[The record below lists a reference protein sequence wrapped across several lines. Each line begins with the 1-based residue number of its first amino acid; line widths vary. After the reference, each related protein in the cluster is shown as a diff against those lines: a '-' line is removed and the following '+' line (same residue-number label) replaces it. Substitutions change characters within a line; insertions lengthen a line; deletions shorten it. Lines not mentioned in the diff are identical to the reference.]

1 MSRRR
6 QGATAA
12 LPQQGGLT
20 PAQHRT
26 IRKLIQRLV
35 PFMGLCYFVAYLDRV
50 NVGFAALTM
59 NKSLGIT
66 PEVFGWDAGI
76 FFIGY
81 FLFEVPSNVAF
92 EKFGARLWI
101 GRIMISWGIVSACIA
116 FVWNDASFLV
126 ARFLL
131 GIAEAG
137 FFPGII
143 LYLTYWF
150 PQQYRARVI
159 GLFMLSVPVSTVIG
173 APVSGAILNLDGVVG
188 LQGWQWLFILEGI
201 PSVLLGF
208 AVLFLLR
215 NGPTDAPWL
224 DPDERDWLV
233 HELESERTA
242 RRVKHS
248 YTLWKALADP
258 GVLALGFI
266 YFGVVAAPYGLG
278 FWLPQIV
285 KAFGLTNVQTGFVT
299 AIPYAIGATAMAL
312 VGVSSDRF
320 GEARWHAGAA
330 ALTAAAG
337 IIGSTALE
345 NPVLKMA
352 ALSIAAIGIFG
363 FLPVFWTLPSE
374 FLTGTAAAAGIAL
387 INSIGNLAGFAGPV
401 AMGYIKGATGSFSLG
416 LVFIG
421 LLAVMSSILIFAL
434 GFNRSHQ
441 RAKRQTVLT
450 CGTVHARH
458 RMSGKPDILLG
469 IRLRRI
475 CCVRL
480 RPIRSSSP
488 VG

>member
-1 MSRRR
+1 MSRSR
-6 QGATAA
+6 QRATAA
-12 LPQQGGLT
+12 LPQQGVLEL
-20 PAQHRT
+20 AQQRT
-26 IRKLIQRLV
+26 IVKLVKRLV
-35 PFMGLCYFVAYLDRV
+35 PFLGLCYFVAYLDRV
-50 NVGFAALTM
+50 NLGFAALTM
-59 NKSLGIT
+59 NKALGIT
-66 PEVFGWDAGI
+66 PEVFGWGAGI

-81 FLFEVPSNVAF
+81 FLFEVPSNIAL
-92 EKFGARLWI
+92 ERFGARLWI
-101 GRIMISWGIVSACIA
+101 GRIMVTWGIVSACMA

-159 GLFMLSVPVSTVIG
+159 GWFMVAIPVSTVIG
-173 APVSGAILNLDGVVG
+173 APVSGAILDLNGVVG
-188 LQGWQWLFILEGI
+188 IQGWQWLFILEGI
-201 PSVLLGF
+201 PSMLIGV
-208 AVLFLLR
+208 AVMFLLP

-224 DPDERDWLV
+224 APDEREWLV

-242 RRVKHS
+242 RREKHR
-248 YTLWKALADP
+248 YTLWQALTHP
-258 GVLALGFI
+258 GVLALGFV
-266 YFGVVAAPYGLG
+266 YFGVVATLYGLG

-312 VGVSSDRF
+312 VGVSSDRI

-345 NPVLKMA
+345 NPALKMV

-374 FLTGTAAAAGIAL
+374 FLTGTAAAGGIAL
-387 INSIGNLAGFAGPV
+387 INSIGNLAGFAGPL

-421 LLAVMSSILIFAL
+421 LLSVMSFVLIFAL

-441 RAKRQTVLT
+441 REP
-450 CGTVHARH
+450 
-458 RMSGKPDILLG
+458 SGKPW
-469 IRLRRI
+469 
-475 CCVRL
+475 
-480 RPIRSSSP
+480 
-488 VG
+488 

>member
-1 MSRRR
+1 MSGPRL
-6 QGATAA
+6 ATTAA
-12 LPQQGGLT
+12 PPHGVLA

-26 IRKLIQRLV
+26 IAKLVKRLV
-35 PFMGLCYFVAYLDRV
+35 PFLGLCYFAAYLDRV

-59 NKSLGIT
+59 NKALGIT

-81 FLFEVPSNVAF
+81 FLFEVPSNVAL
-92 EKFGARLWI
+92 ERFGARLWI
-101 GRIMISWGIVSACIA
+101 GRIMISWGIVSTCIA

-150 PQQYRARVI
+150 PQYYRARVI
-159 GLFMLSVPVSTVIG
+159 GWFMLSVPVSTVIG
-173 APVSGAILNLDGVVG
+173 APVSGAILGLNGVAG
-188 LQGWQWLFILEGI
+188 IQGWQWLFILEGV

-208 AVLFLLR
+208 AVMFLLR
-215 NGPTDAPWL
+215 NGPADASWL
-224 DPDERDWLV
+224 APDERDWLAN
-233 HELESERTA
+233 EFESERTA
-242 RRVKHS
+242 RRAKHQ
-248 YTLWKALADP
+248 YTLRQALADP
-258 GVLALGFI
+258 RVLALGFV
-266 YFGVVAAPYGLG
+266 YFGVVATLYGLG

-299 AIPYAIGATAMAL
+299 AIPYAVGATAMAL
-312 VGVSSDRF
+312 AGVSSDRI
-320 GEARWHAGAA
+320 GEARWHAGAL

-374 FLTGTAAAAGIAL
+374 FLTGTAAAGGIAL
-387 INSIGNLAGFAGPV
+387 INAIGNLAGFAGPV

-416 LVFIG
+416 LIFIG
-421 LLAVMSSILIFAL
+421 LLAVMSFTLIFAL

-441 RAKRQTVLT
+441 QEP
-450 CGTVHARH
+450 
-458 RMSGKPDILLG
+458 SGKASGP
-469 IRLRRI
+469 R
-475 CCVRL
+475 
-480 RPIRSSSP
+480 
-488 VG
+488 